1 MPYDFNW
8 QDDEHSIIRFD
19 IHGEVTW
26 PLWYEA
32 VDKAVEEL
40 GNTSHRVDLIFNDSV
55 GMPKGNA
62 LPHLKVTTAKL
73 VSHPNMGLIVSVSSQ
88 SLSTF
93 TRMMINIMSRV
104 YGIDNSHNG
113 GFVDSVDKAL
123 AIIAA
128 DRAKAKARV

>member
-8 QDDEHSIIRFD
+8 QDEDKTIIRFD

-26 PLWYEA
+26 PLWYAA

-40 GNTSHRVDLIFNDSV
+40 GKTSHRVDLIFNDSV

-62 LPHLKVTTAKL
+62 LPHLKATTAKL
-73 VSHPNMGLIVSVSSQ
+73 TSHPNMGLVVSVSTQ
-88 SLSTF
+88 KIGAF
-93 TRMMINIMSRV
+93 TKMMINVLNRV
-104 YGIDNSHNG
+104 YGVDMSHNG
-113 GFVDSVDKAL
+113 GFVNSMDQAL

-128 DRAKAKARV
+128 DRAKTQTRV